1 MELYRDPLGFV
12 NFGDLQNLTGRGKLI
27 RAFLDSDL
35 AVNKFIDIASK
46 SVCKGR
52 CCIIQQS
59 DKSLGIKQLT
69 TTESTEHAEKR
80 DKTARFAPL

>member
-1 MELYRDPLGFV
+1 MNDREE
-12 NFGDLQNLTGRGKLI
+12 
-27 RAFLDSDL
+27 AH
-35 AVNKFIDIASK
+35 IASIWGTSDRSK
-46 SVCKGR
+46 MGRHDGRKNLRRYPRKVWR

-59 DKSLGIKQLT
+59 NKSLGIKQLT